1 MSLKKDKFNS
11 LDKKYMRFA
20 INLASNNN
28 GLTGTNPS
36 VGCVVVK
43 NKEIISYGST
53 KINGRPHAEIIA
65 LRKNKKKIFGSLL
78 YVTLEPCSH
87 FGKTPPCTKS
97 IIKSKVKKVNYSIE
111 DLDYR
116 TFNKS
121 KKILKSNKIITKS
134 GLLKNETKVI
144 YKKYNY
150 IKKNNYPYITGKLAC
165 SSNFYI
171 LKNNSL
177 ITNVHSRSVS
187 HLLRYRNHGI
197 LTSYKTINSD
207 NPKLNCRISGLEKFS
222 PKRIILDKNLKIK
235 MNTYI
240 MMSSKK
246 IKTLIFHNS
255 KNKKKIKK
263 IKNKGIKLIY
273 LDVKNNGDFNLKE
286 VIKIIYNNGIHN
298 LLVEFGK
305 DLTQKMISE
314 KLFNEFYLF
323 RSGKNLY
330 NKEKINVSNINK
342 QLIKNFK
349 TFKYVNTYLDKD
361 KLIHYY

>member
-144 YKKYNY
+144 YKK
-150 IKKNNYPYITGKLAC
+150 IIT
-165 SSNFYI
+165 
-171 LKNNSL
+171 
-177 ITNVHSRSVS
+177 
-187 HLLRYRNHGI
+187 
-197 LTSYKTINSD
+197 
-207 NPKLNCRISGLEKFS
+207 
-222 PKRIILDKNLKIK
+222 
-235 MNTYI
+235 
-240 MMSSKK
+240 
-246 IKTLIFHNS
+246 
-255 KNKKKIKK
+255 
-263 IKNKGIKLIY
+263 
-273 LDVKNNGDFNLKE
+273 
-286 VIKIIYNNGIHN
+286 
-298 LLVEFGK
+298 
-305 DLTQKMISE
+305 
-314 KLFNEFYLF
+314 
-323 RSGKNLY
+323 
-330 NKEKINVSNINK
+330 
-342 QLIKNFK
+342 
-349 TFKYVNTYLDKD
+349 
-361 KLIHYY
+361 